1 MSREWY
7 AVECRRFR
15 DLRFRRLSDD
25 ARLTLFYLEGVAGD
39 QEPEAIWAGVDELAA
54 ILQMYGLRLEM
65 ARASIGELLS
75 TEWLVTLRGEQVALR
90 DWDAVQVALS
100 KRIKNEWEAAR
111 LRTWRKKKKGDDG
124 WDEKPGPYDH
134 LLPDSENDANTT
146 PPTSQDSTHRNTYDV
161 RTDGVEGRP

>member
-7 AVECRRFR
+7 AVESRRFR

-39 QEPEAIWAGVDELAA
+39 QEPEAIWSSTEDLAA

-65 ARASIGELLS
+65 ARASITELVAS
-75 TEWLVTLRGEQVALR
+75 DWIVTLSGERVALR

-100 KRIKNEWEAAR
+100 KKIKNEWEAAR
-111 LRTWRKKKKGDDG
+111 LRTWRKKKKGEDG

-134 LLPDSENDANTT
+134 LLDNANTT
-146 PPTSQDSTHRNTYDV
+146 TPTSQDTTHRNTYVV
-161 RTDGVEGRP
+161 RTDGLEGRP